1 MGTHCPI
8 GVASFYFFA
17 PLEKVR
23 RCALLGMKVKF
34 LRRKR
39 IQLCQKNLKLLGHD
53 TLRKPELLRIFP
65 QKVCPNLRCPQAI
78 GANANARQ
86 CRNER

>member
-1 MGTHCPI
+1 MLLRNDIAQRESDGAFSPNR
-8 GVASFYFFA
+8 G
-17 PLEKVR
+17 L